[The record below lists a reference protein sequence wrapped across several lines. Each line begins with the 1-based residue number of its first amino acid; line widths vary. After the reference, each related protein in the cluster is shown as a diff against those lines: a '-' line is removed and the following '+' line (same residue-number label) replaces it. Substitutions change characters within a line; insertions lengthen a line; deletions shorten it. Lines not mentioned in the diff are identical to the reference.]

1 MILLPANR
9 VEVAYLYSS
18 DHQEGMTVRSLV
30 REIGGSGRPYLVL
43 REIRASLE
51 VIPETPYSEGEY
63 GEWWEVQPFP
73 WRLGHR
79 LVYHNGQVGFQTPEW
94 LRDYRLRGLIYAI
107 NNPKPRAFDQFAV
120 LDHYRALL
128 DDHPLARAAL
138 LRLQEDA
145 PSVVGPLPGMARKGS
160 RSNILQELEAMGI
173 AQTPYLMDVVNVF
186 DQASTSGSDGSQH
199 AEREAGSPSSTCLP
213 EGLP

>member
-1 MILLPANR
+1 MILLPADR
-9 VEVAYLYSS
+9 VEVCYLYSS

-43 REIRASLE
+43 REVRESLG
-51 VIPETPYSEGEY
+51 VLPESPHTDGEY

-94 LRDYRLRGLIYAI
+94 LRDYRLRGLIHAI
-107 NNPKPRAFDQFAV
+107 NNPKPRAFDQLAV

-145 PSVVGPLPGMARKGS
+145 PVVVGPLPGMARRGS
-160 RSNILQELEAMGI
+160 RSSLLQELEGLGI
-173 AQTPYLMDVVNVF
+173 AQTPHLMDVVNVF
-186 DQASTSGSDGSQH
+186 DQAGHPYTD
-199 AEREAGSPSSTCLP
+199 
-213 EGLP
+213 